1 LIQVTARSVLR
12 LLQEISR
19 TCEPPYMV
27 AVDKLKDGYRGY
39 VVHPS
44 VRIDTDLPYMLVERR
59 LSFEEQIE
67 ALVAGFYDWYRA
79 KCAECEHY
87 EGRVSSDERN
97 HRQQDAETDE
107 SDYQGG

>member
-1 LIQVTARSVLR
+1 LIQVTASSVIR
-12 LLQEISR
+12 LLQEIAR

-27 AVDKLKDGYRGY
+27 AVDRLQDGYRGY

-59 LSFEEQIE
+59 LSFEEQVE

-87 EGRVSSDERN
+87 ERRVSNERN
-97 HRQQDAETDE
+97 HCQQDVEADE
-107 SDYQGG
+107 PDYQGG